1 MFGFRF
7 CDSTADNVPAVPW
20 VPRPISSRFGMPS
33 WLAKRA
39 AAEPPA
45 AVGPL
50 PELLDELLDELLEE
64 LREPLPDDAV
74 VREELAGLPDELL
87 LVLLPVPDGATL
99 RDDATEAPVALSAGT
114 PPQATKLIQTAA
126 AAAMSSGEDQG
137 FRIRAGP
144 TSLDY

>member
-50 PELLDELLDELLEE
+50 PELLDELLDELLE
-64 LREPLPDDAV
+64 PLPDEAV
-74 VREELAGLPDELL
+74 VPEELAGLPDELL

-99 RDDATEAPVALSAGT
+99 RDDATEAAVALSAET

-126 AAAMSSGEDQG
+126 AAAAAMSRGEEQA
-137 FRIRAGP
+137 FRMRAGP
-144 TSLDY
+144 TLDC